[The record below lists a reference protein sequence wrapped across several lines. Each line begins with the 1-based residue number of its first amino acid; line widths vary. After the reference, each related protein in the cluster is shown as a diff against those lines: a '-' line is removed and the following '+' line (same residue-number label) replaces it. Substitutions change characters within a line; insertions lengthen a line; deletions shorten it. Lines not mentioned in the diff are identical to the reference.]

1 MHFNGNTSPL
11 DIRSL
16 TYTRFSM
23 DNAEDCTSGPAL
35 TTAAADSGMVDVFLL
50 CYLPSP
56 LFHAHWALFVPD
68 PERPQRGTMLNVRGD
83 PLHGFVHEFERG
95 YVPSEDPEKP
105 PAVLKLGAISERLI
119 RAEGAAPDGKD
130 ATAYNE
136 LERLA
141 LSVDAPG
148 RSLGRGASKDVSSG
162 PVGTASGIPDHVV
175 HI

>member
-1 MHFNGNTSPL
+1 MAGT
-11 DIRSL
+11 
-16 TYTRFSM
+16 
-23 DNAEDCTSGPAL
+23 EDCTSGPAL
-35 TTAAADSGMVDVFLL
+35 TTAAADSGMVDIFLL

-68 PERPQRGTMLNVRGD
+68 PKRPQRGTVLNVRGD
-83 PLHGFVHEFERG
+83 PLNGFVHEFERG
-95 YVPSEDPEKP
+95 YVPGEDPEKP
-105 PAVLKLGAISERLI
+105 PAVLKLGAIAERLI
-119 RAEGAAPDGKD
+119 RADETAPDGKD

-148 RSLGRGASKDVSSG
+148 RSLGRGASKEVSSG
-162 PVGTASGIPDHVV
+162 PVGIASELPGHVV